1 MDQKQDWAALATE
14 AIVNL
19 VKRPDEPMAKQ
30 NLTHV
35 LRELDRL
42 VRLIDQKQTDARN
55 GQR

>member
-1 MDQKQDWAALATE
+1 MSQPTDWAELATN
-14 AIVNL
+14 AIVN
-19 VKRPDEPMAKQ
+19 VAKRPDDVIAQQ
-30 NLTHV
+30 NLAHV